1 MSLTPI
7 FELIHTHL
15 HVWRTAWNE
24 RRDSISPKRSSTE
37 RAFLPAALE
46 LLESPP
52 HPAARVTQW
61 TLMAFF
67 LIAVLWAIIGKVDI
81 VATAPGKLVV
91 TQRSKVIQPLEP
103 GVIKAI
109 HVRDGQQ
116 VKAGQILVELDGTF
130 ADAESDKNK
139 TAWVEARLELARA
152 QALLDALAR
161 HGTPVLAS
169 DADLDAL
176 GDTVRKQRHDT
187 TQLVLS
193 QWQELQSKLSAIDTD
208 TVRKQAER
216 AGTHE
221 QVQKLEQTLP
231 LIAQRANDYKHLSE
245 NNFIAKHGYL
255 EKEQARIET
264 ERDLASLRNKLEELA
279 QSLNA
284 NQRQKESLL
293 AEFKRTQQDNLNAAR
308 EKAQELAQE
317 VIKAHQRQRQTRL
330 TAPVNGIVQQLA
342 IHTIGGVVTGAQA
355 LMVVVPQEDAAEA
368 EVLLENKDIGFVNA
382 GQDAAIKV
390 ETFNYTK
397 YGLING
403 KVETVSL
410 DAIQDEKRGLIYA
423 ARVKLEKSTMNI
435 EGKKVKLV
443 PGMSVT
449 VEIKTGKRR
458 IIEYFLSPLIQHTS
472 ESIRE
477 R

>member
-1 MSLTPI
+1 MI
-7 FELIHTHL
+7 IQAFVELCRRYVQ
-15 HVWRTAWNE
+15 VWRAAWAV
-24 RRDSISPKRSSTE
+24 RRELVPPDRSADE

-46 LLESPP
+46 LQESPP
-52 HPAARVTQW
+52 HPAARVTLW
-61 TLMAFF
+61 A
-67 LIAVLWAIIGKVDI
+67 LIAFILITVLWACLGKIDI
-81 VATAPGKLVV
+81 VATAPGKLIV

-109 HVRDGQQ
+109 HVRDGQHI
-116 VKAGQILVELDGTF
+116 KAGQLLVELDGTLTG
-130 ADAESDKNK
+130 AETDKNQS
-139 TAWVEARLELARA
+139 AWIEARLELARA
-152 QALLDALAR
+152 QALLEALHR
-161 HGTPVLAS
+161 HSAPVLAADTELDAQGDRVRKRRS
-169 DADLDAL
+169 DAA
-176 GDTVRKQRHDT
+176 
-187 TQLVLS
+187 QLAQS
-193 QWQELQSKLSAIDTD
+193 QWQELQSKLAAIDTD
-208 TVRKQAER
+208 TARKQAER
-216 AGTHE
+216 AGTQE

-231 LIAQRANDYKHLSE
+231 LIAQRASDYKNLSDK
-245 NNFIAKHGYL
+245 NFIAKHGYL

-264 ERDLASLRNKLEELA
+264 ERDLATQRRKLEELA

-293 AEFKRTQQDNLNAAR
+293 AEFKRTQHDSLAIAR

-317 VIKAHQRQRQTRL
+317 VVKARQRQSQTRL
-330 TAPVNGIVQQLA
+330 IAPVDGIVQQLA
-342 IHTIGGVVTGAQA
+342 IHTVGGVVTEAQA
-355 LMVVVPQEDAAEA
+355 LMVIVPQEEAAEA
-368 EVLLENKDIGFVNA
+368 EVMLENKDIGFVNA

-423 ARVKLEKSTMNI
+423 ARVKLGKATMNI
-435 EGKKVKLV
+435 EGKEVKLV

-449 VEIKTGKRR
+449 VEIKTGQRR
-458 IIEYFLSPLIQHTS
+458 LIEYFLSPLIQYAS
-472 ESIRE
+472 EGLRE